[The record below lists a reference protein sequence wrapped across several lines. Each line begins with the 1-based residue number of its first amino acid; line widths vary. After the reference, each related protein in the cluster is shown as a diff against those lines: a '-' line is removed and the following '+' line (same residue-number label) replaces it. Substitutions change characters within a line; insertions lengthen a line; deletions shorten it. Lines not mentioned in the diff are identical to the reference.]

1 MSKEMMLQAELNR
14 KLVELKNAKAKID
27 KLNKEINHL
36 NKMVAQLKGENN
48 TLSLYNQE
56 YKNRIQQL
64 EKQVVELKQK
74 IQMKEIYEGQK
85 P

>member
-1 MSKEMMLQAELNR
+1 MT
-14 KLVELKNAKAKID
+14 ELKEEHFEVID
-27 KLNKEINHL
+27 RNREVRHL
-36 NKMVAQLKGENN
+36 NKMVAQLKSENN

-56 YKNRIQQL
+56 YKNRIQEL
-64 EKQVVELKQK
+64 EKQVVQLKQK

>member
-1 MSKEMMLQAELNR
+1 MTELN
-14 KLVELKNAKAKID
+14 EQHFEIID
-27 KLNKEINHL
+27 RNKEVNHL

-48 TLSLYNQE
+48 ILSLYNQE

>member
-1 MSKEMMLQAELNR
+1 MT
-14 KLVELKNAKAKID
+14 ELKEEHFEVID
-27 KLNKEINHL
+27 RNREVNHL
-36 NKMVAQLKGENN
+36 NKIVAQLKGENN

-56 YKNRIQQL
+56 YKNRIQEL

>member
-1 MSKEMMLQAELNR
+1 
-14 KLVELKNAKAKID
+14 
-27 KLNKEINHL
+27 
-36 NKMVAQLKGENN
+36 MVAQLKGENN

>member
-1 MSKEMMLQAELNR
+1 MKELTEEHFEVIDRNR
-14 KLVELKNAKAKID
+14 EVR
-27 KLNKEINHL
+27 HL
-36 NKMVAQLKGENN
+36 NKMIAQLKGENN

-56 YKNRIQQL
+56 YKNRIQEL

-74 IQMKEIYEGQK
+74 IQMKEIYENQK

>member
-1 MSKEMMLQAELNR
+1 MTELTNEHFE
-14 KLVELKNAKAKID
+14 VID
-27 KLNKEINHL
+27 RNKQVNYL
-36 NKMVAQLKGENN
+36 NKMIAQLKCENN

-56 YKNRIQQL
+56 YKNRIQEL

-74 IQMKEIYEGQK
+74 IQMKEIYESQE

>member
-1 MSKEMMLQAELNR
+1 MTELN
-14 KLVELKNAKAKID
+14 EQHFEIID
-27 KLNKEINHL
+27 RNKQINYL

-56 YKNRIQQL
+56 YKDRIQEL

-74 IQMKEIYEGQK
+74 IQIKEIYEGQK

>member
-1 MSKEMMLQAELNR
+1 MT
-14 KLVELKNAKAKID
+14 ELKEEHFEVID
-27 KLNKEINHL
+27 RNREVRHL

-56 YKNRIQQL
+56 YKTRIQEL
-64 EKQVVELKQK
+64 EKQVVQLKQK

>member
-1 MSKEMMLQAELNR
+1 MT
-14 KLVELKNAKAKID
+14 ELKEEHFEVID
-27 KLNKEINHL
+27 RNREVNHL
-36 NKMVAQLKGENN
+36 NKMVAQLKGKNN

-74 IQMKEIYEGQK
+74 IQIKEIYEGQK

>member
-1 MSKEMMLQAELNR
+1 MTELN
-14 KLVELKNAKAKID
+14 EQHFEIID
-27 KLNKEINHL
+27 RNKEVNHL

>member
-1 MSKEMMLQAELNR
+1 MT
-14 KLVELKNAKAKID
+14 ELKEEHFEVID
-27 KLNKEINHL
+27 RNREVNHL
-36 NKMVAQLKGENN
+36 NKMVAQLKSENN

-56 YKNRIQQL
+56 YKNRIQEL

>member
-1 MSKEMMLQAELNR
+1 MTELN
-14 KLVELKNAKAKID
+14 EQHFEIID
-27 KLNKEINHL
+27 RNKEVNYL

-56 YKNRIQQL
+56 YKNRIQEL

-74 IQMKEIYEGQK
+74 IQIKEIYEGQE

>member
-1 MSKEMMLQAELNR
+1 MTELN
-14 KLVELKNAKAKID
+14 EQHFEIID
-27 KLNKEINHL
+27 RNKEVNYL

-56 YKNRIQQL
+56 YKNRIREH

-74 IQMKEIYEGQK
+74 IQMKEIYESQE

>member
-1 MSKEMMLQAELNR
+1 MT
-14 KLVELKNAKAKID
+14 ELKEEHFEVID
-27 KLNKEINHL
+27 RNREVRHL

-56 YKNRIQQL
+56 YKTRIQEL
-64 EKQVVELKQK
+64 EKKVVGLKQK

>member
-1 MSKEMMLQAELNR
+1 MSELN
-14 KLVELKNAKAKID
+14 EQHFEIID
-27 KLNKEINHL
+27 RNKEINHL

-56 YKNRIQQL
+56 YKNRIQEL

-74 IQMKEIYEGQK
+74 IQMKEIYESQK

>member
-1 MSKEMMLQAELNR
+1 MKELTE
-14 KLVELKNAKAKID
+14 KHFEVID
-27 KLNKEINHL
+27 RNKEVRHL
-36 NKMVAQLKGENN
+36 NKMIAQLKGENN

>member
-1 MSKEMMLQAELNR
+1 MTELN
-14 KLVELKNAKAKID
+14 EQHFEIID
-27 KLNKEINHL
+27 RNKEVNHL

-56 YKNRIQQL
+56 YKNRIQEL

-74 IQMKEIYEGQK
+74 IQMKEIYESQE

>member
-1 MSKEMMLQAELNR
+1 MT
-14 KLVELKNAKAKID
+14 ELKEEHFEVID
-27 KLNKEINHL
+27 SNRDISHL

-56 YKNRIQQL
+56 YKIRIQEL
-64 EKQVVELKQK
+64 EKKVVELKQK

>member
-1 MSKEMMLQAELNR
+1 MTELN
-14 KLVELKNAKAKID
+14 EQHFEIID
-27 KLNKEINHL
+27 RNKEVNHL
-36 NKMVAQLKGENN
+36 NKMVTQLKFENN

-56 YKNRIQQL
+56 YKDRIQQL
-64 EKQVVELKQK
+64 EKQVIELKQK

>member
-1 MSKEMMLQAELNR
+1 MTELTEEHFEIIDRNR
-14 KLVELKNAKAKID
+14 EVR
-27 KLNKEINHL
+27 HL
-36 NKMVAQLKGENN
+36 NKMIAQLKGENN

-56 YKNRIQQL
+56 YKNRIQEL

-74 IQMKEIYEGQK
+74 IQMKEIYENQK

>member
-1 MSKEMMLQAELNR
+1 MT
-14 KLVELKNAKAKID
+14 ELKEEHFEVID
-27 KLNKEINHL
+27 RNREVRHL

-56 YKNRIQQL
+56 YKNRIQEL

-74 IQMKEIYEGQK
+74 IQIKEIYEGQK

>member
-1 MSKEMMLQAELNR
+1 MTELTE
-14 KLVELKNAKAKID
+14 KHFEIID
-27 KLNKEINHL
+27 RNKEITHL

-74 IQMKEIYEGQK
+74 IQMKEIYESQE

>member
-1 MSKEMMLQAELNR
+1 MT
-14 KLVELKNAKAKID
+14 ELKEEHFEVID
-27 KLNKEINHL
+27 RNREINHL
-36 NKMVAQLKGENN
+36 NKMVAQLKGKNN

-56 YKNRIQQL
+56 YKNRIQEL

>member
-1 MSKEMMLQAELNR
+1 MT
-14 KLVELKNAKAKID
+14 ELKEEHFEVID
-27 KLNKEINHL
+27 RNREIRHL

-56 YKNRIQQL
+56 YKIRIQEL
-64 EKQVVELKQK
+64 EKKVVELKQK
-74 IQMKEIYEGQK
+74 IQIKEIYEGQK

>member
-1 MSKEMMLQAELNR
+1 MTELTEEHFEVIDRNR
-14 KLVELKNAKAKID
+14 EVR
-27 KLNKEINHL
+27 HL
-36 NKMVAQLKGENN
+36 NKMIAQLKGENN

-56 YKNRIQQL
+56 YKNRIQEL

-74 IQMKEIYEGQK
+74 IQMKEIYEGQE

>member
-1 MSKEMMLQAELNR
+1 MTELTEEHFEVIDRNR
-14 KLVELKNAKAKID
+14 
-27 KLNKEINHL
+27 EINHL

-56 YKNRIQQL
+56 YKNRIQEL
-64 EKQVVELKQK
+64 EKKVVELKQK

>member
-1 MSKEMMLQAELNR
+1 MT
-14 KLVELKNAKAKID
+14 ELKEEHFEVID
-27 KLNKEINHL
+27 RNREVNYL

-56 YKNRIQQL
+56 YKNRIQEL

>member
-1 MSKEMMLQAELNR
+1 MT
-14 KLVELKNAKAKID
+14 ELKEEHFEVID
-27 KLNKEINHL
+27 RNREVNHL
-36 NKMVAQLKGENN
+36 NKMIAQLKGENN

-56 YKNRIQQL
+56 YKNRIQEL
-64 EKQVVELKQK
+64 EKQVIELKQK

>member
-1 MSKEMMLQAELNR
+1 MTELRNEHFE
-14 KLVELKNAKAKID
+14 VID
-27 KLNKEINHL
+27 RNKEVNYL
-36 NKMVAQLKGENN
+36 NKMVAKLKGENN

-56 YKNRIQQL
+56 YKNRIQEL

>member
-1 MSKEMMLQAELNR
+1 MTELNEQHFE
-14 KLVELKNAKAKID
+14 VID
-27 KLNKEINHL
+27 RNKEVNHL

>member
-1 MSKEMMLQAELNR
+1 MTELN
-14 KLVELKNAKAKID
+14 EQHFEIID
-27 KLNKEINHL
+27 RNKEVNHL

-56 YKNRIQQL
+56 YKNRIQEL

-74 IQMKEIYEGQK
+74 IQIKEIYEGQK

>member
-1 MSKEMMLQAELNR
+1 MTELTEKHFEIIDRNR
-14 KLVELKNAKAKID
+14 EV
-27 KLNKEINHL
+27 NHL

-56 YKNRIQQL
+56 YKSRIQEL
-64 EKQVVELKQK
+64 EKKVVELKQK
-74 IQMKEIYEGQK
+74 IQMKELYEGQE

>member
-1 MSKEMMLQAELNR
+1 MT
-14 KLVELKNAKAKID
+14 ELKEEHFEVID
-27 KLNKEINHL
+27 RNREVNHL

-74 IQMKEIYEGQK
+74 IQMKKIYEGQK

>member
-1 MSKEMMLQAELNR
+1 MT
-14 KLVELKNAKAKID
+14 ELKEEHFEVID
-27 KLNKEINHL
+27 RNREVRHL
-36 NKMVAQLKGENN
+36 NKMVAQLKSENN

>member
-1 MSKEMMLQAELNR
+1 MTELN
-14 KLVELKNAKAKID
+14 EQHFEIID
-27 KLNKEINHL
+27 RNKEINHL

-56 YKNRIQQL
+56 YKNRIQEL

-74 IQMKEIYEGQK
+74 IQMKEIYESQK

>member
-1 MSKEMMLQAELNR
+1 MTELN
-14 KLVELKNAKAKID
+14 EQHFEIID
-27 KLNKEINHL
+27 RNKEVNHL
-36 NKMVAQLKGENN
+36 NKMVAQLKGKNN

-56 YKNRIQQL
+56 YKNRIQEL

-74 IQMKEIYEGQK
+74 IQIKEIYEGQK